1 MGLKRCP
8 LCAGSASGLL
18 FEAVQVPARHIRV
31 CGDRDKAGDY
41 GNLSIASCESCG
53 HIYNAAF
60 DNSSAEELYLVHP
73 STNAP
78 VHDSMLRGLR
88 DVAAFILG
96 DRKDR
101 PRILE
106 IGCGVGALAR
116 LLAEHADSV
125 HLIEPNLSLSQEA
138 LGNPRIVPLPGFFPA
153 ASTGQYYDLIVCRQ
167 VLEHIDHPL
176 AFLEAIRDSLA
187 PGGEA
192 YIEIPSMDYIAEQ
205 ASPTDFHYL
214 HVQYFTQRN
223 IERLLRRVG
232 FTVRR
237 SWQIKN
243 GHDIGF
249 VLAVAPPSVEP
260 STGSE
265 IAAEQLRMQ
274 LQQRRE
280 TGHARLASVA
290 GGVAFYGACAY
301 SQGIFGM
308 YPDLVPPAM
317 VFDDTESYAGYEM
330 YCRRGGIPVELPS
343 AKELARIDCVVICS
357 YLHDAPIAANLVR
370 HGYRGAVFSLRCDAL
385 SGSYGHPPSLFLGV
399 D

>member
-1 MGLKRCP
+1 MALKHCP
-8 LCAGSASGLL
+8 LCAGSASGPV
-18 FEAVQVPARHIRV
+18 FEAVEVPARHIRR
-31 CGDRDKAGDY
+31 CGDPDRPGDY
-41 GNLSIASCESCG
+41 GNLAIAACAACG

-60 DNSSAEELYLVHP
+60 DNTSAEELYLVHP

-96 DRKDR
+96 DRRDR

-116 LLAEHADSV
+116 LLAEQAETV
-125 HLIEPNLSLSQEA
+125 HLIEPNLSLSKET

-153 ASTGQYYDLIVCRQ
+153 ASTGQRYDLIVCRQ

-192 YIEIPSMDYIAEQ
+192 YIEIPSMDYIAEH

-214 HVQYFTQRN
+214 HVQYFTWRD
-223 IERLLRRVG
+223 IERLFRRVG
-232 FTVRR
+232 FAVRR
-237 SWQIKN
+237 SWDIKN
-243 GHDIGF
+243 GHDTGF
-249 VLAVAPPSVEP
+249 VLAVAEP
-260 STGSE
+260 SAGAQEGLE
-265 IAAEQLRMQ
+265 IDVEALRAK

-280 TGHARLASVA
+280 TGRARLAAA
-290 GGVAFYGACAY
+290 GGGIAFYGACAY

-308 YPDLVPPAM
+308 YPDLDPPAM
-317 VFDDTESYAGYEM
+317 VFDDTESYTGYEM
-330 YCRRGGIPVELPS
+330 YCRRGGIPVQLP
-343 AKELARIDCVVICS
+343 APEKLAHIDCVVICS
-357 YLHDAPIAANLVR
+357 YLHDAPIAANLAR
-370 HGYRGAVFSLRCDAL
+370 HGYRGAVYSLRCDAL
-385 SGSYGHPPSLFLGV
+385 SGTDGHPPSLFC
-399 D
+399 